1 MRLNYRSDDM
11 DDLLEG
17 VITNKYKPEDKV
29 KPVSELDQMVQDEWN
44 KANKGV
50 KKHKKKVCASDDEDC
65 DEEESKPKKKKLT
78 QEEEWAELMK
88 QPDPLA
94 DTDIYATEHGA

>member
-1 MRLNYRSDDM
+1 M

-29 KPVSELDQMVQDEWN
+29 KPVSELDQMVQDEWDS
-44 KANKGV
+44 AHKGV
-50 KKHKKKVCASDDEDC
+50 KKTKKKKRKSEDDDED
-65 DEEESKPKKKKLT
+65 EEDDDKPKKKKLT

-88 QPDPLA
+88 
-94 DTDIYATEHGA
+94 